1 MDKNLFHY
9 QGIKLHLL
17 IVGIL
22 TVCQGTAII
31 FQAVL
36 LATAI
41 TKLFNGTASSAVL
54 PYFLGFLAVFLFR
67 HLLQWLKERV
77 SFQFAK
83 KTSIDMQ
90 SKLIRKLF
98 ELGPR
103 GIGKYGSGNMITLC
117 LEGIPSFRT
126 YLELFIPRAIAM
138 VCIPIIVLVYTFNFD
153 IVSGIVLLLTMPILI
168 AFLILLGLVAKKYAQ
183 TQWSSYQL
191 LSRHFV
197 DSLRG
202 LLTLKYLGKSKSHQN
217 AIELVSNKYRI
228 ATNKSLRIAFLSSFS
243 LDFFSSLSVAVVAVE
258 LGIRLINGGIGL
270 GAALTILI
278 LAPEYFQ
285 PVRDLGN
292 DYHATMDGK
301 DAGKQIH
308 RMLKQT
314 DTVIPKNDVDVPRWN
329 SDSTLTVKNLIKHS
343 NEDNKTILND
353 IQFQVRGFQKI
364 GIIGS
369 SGAGKSTL
377 IDILS
382 GFSPFTS
389 GSIMINDTVMEGFAL
404 PSWQE
409 QLTYIPQHPY
419 IISGTVAENI
429 CLYAPNAT
437 HEEMEKAIKIT
448 GLSELVERLPNGFN
462 EKIGQGG
469 RVLSGGEEQRIAL
482 TRSVLQERPIM
493 LLDEP
498 TAHLDIE
505 TEHDIKQ
512 MILPLLENKLVFF
525 ATHRLHWMHVMDVI
539 FVIKNGEIV
548 ESGTHTE
555 LFAKKGTYY
564 RLIQSQK
571 GGTGE

>member
-1 MDKNLFHY
+1 MDKYLFHY
-9 QGIKLHLL
+9 KGIKLHLL

-22 TVCQGTAII
+22 SVIQAIAVI
-31 FQAVL
+31 FQAIL

-41 TKLFNGTASSAVL
+41 TNLFNGTASSAVL
-54 PYFLGFLAVFLFR
+54 PYFFGFAAVYLFR
-67 HLLQWLKERV
+67 HFMQWIKERV
-77 SFQFAK
+77 SFHFAET
-83 KTSIDMQ
+83 TSIDLQ
-90 SKLIRKLF
+90 SQLVRKLF

-103 GIGKYGSGNMITLC
+103 GIGKFGSGNMITLA

-126 YLELFIPRAIAM
+126 YLDLFIPRAIAM
-138 VCIPIIVLVYTFNFD
+138 VCIPIIVLIYTFNFD
-153 IVSGIVLLLTMPILI
+153 TLSGLVLLLTMPILI
-168 AFLILLGLVAKKYAQ
+168 AFLILLGLVAQKYAKS
-183 TQWSSYQL
+183 QWSSYQL

-202 LLTLKYLGKSKSHQN
+202 ILTLKYLGKSKSHQS

-258 LGIRLINGGIGL
+258 LGIRLINGGIDL

-285 PVRDLGN
+285 PVRELGN

-301 DAGKQIH
+301 DAGKQIQ
-308 RMLKQT
+308 RLLT
-314 DTVIPKNDVDVPRWN
+314 RSFTNGNETTIEVPKWN
-329 SDSTLTVKNLIKHS
+329 KDSILSVKNL
-343 NEDNKTILND
+343 NKQTEEENKLILND
-353 IQFQVRGFQKI
+353 ISIQVKGFQKI
-364 GIIGS
+364 GVIGS

-382 GFSPFTS
+382 GFSPYTN
-389 GSIMINDTVMEGFAL
+389 GSVKVNNTVLENFSL
-404 PSWQE
+404 PGWQE

-429 CLYAPNAT
+429 SLYAPDST
-437 HEEMEKAIKIT
+437 REEMENAIKIT
-448 GLSELVERLPNGFN
+448 GLSELIEQLPNGLD
-462 EKIGQGG
+462 ESIGQGG

-482 TRSVLQERPIM
+482 TRALLQARPIM
-493 LLDEP
+493 LFDEP

-512 MILPLLENKLVFF
+512 MILPLMENKLVFF
-525 ATHRLHWMHVMDVI
+525 ATHRLHWMQEMDII
-539 FVIKNGEIV
+539 FVIENGEIV
-548 ESGTHTE
+548 ETGTHLQLYE
-555 LFAKKGTYY
+555 KKGAYY
-564 RLIQSQK
+564 RLIQSQR
-571 GGTGE
+571 GVTI